1 MAEIEVKI
9 VIFFGENISKIV
21 AQTPEFRP
29 FVFSQIQN
37 QNRLRSTV
45 QSTDVVTIL
54 RGNDV
59 EEKISSEDL
68 VPGDLVVIPPSGCEL
83 NFDGVLI
90 SGTAIGDHI
99 HIFKSYHPICILE
112 DSVSQPRG

>member
-1 MAEIEVKI
+1 MLGFEPRTS
-9 VIFFGENISKIV
+9 F
-21 AQTPEFRP
+21 
-29 FVFSQIQN
+29 QN

-68 VPGDLVVIPPSGCEL
+68 VPGDLVVIPTSGCEL
-83 NFDGVLI
+83 NFDGVLV
-90 SGTAIGDHI
+90 SGTAIGDSWN
-99 HIFKSYHPICILE
+99 SYFTTT
-112 DSVSQPRG
+112 

>member
-1 MAEIEVKI
+1 MVFENESVKSCCVNTSLCRVCFEIYFLYLE
-9 VIFFGENISKIV
+9 
-21 AQTPEFRP
+21 PE
-29 FVFSQIQN
+29 QN

-90 SGTAIGDHI
+90 SGTAIGNSSC
-99 HIFKSYHPICILE
+99 FS
-112 DSVSQPRG
+112 S